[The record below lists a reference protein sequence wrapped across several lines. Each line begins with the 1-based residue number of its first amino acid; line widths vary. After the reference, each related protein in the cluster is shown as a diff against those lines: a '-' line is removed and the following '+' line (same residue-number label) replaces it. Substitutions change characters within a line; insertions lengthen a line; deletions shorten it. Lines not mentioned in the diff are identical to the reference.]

1 MVEGVQSIVN
11 DEWPD
16 AIAELLRLLDPIDAY
31 RQRLSKIALGS
42 HLPGSRAEMDAA
54 SPFEGALAIYASQN
68 VAMGLDH
75 LRAWRVLVR
84 ADDITEFAYMTLLRS
99 ALEGAATARW
109 LLGSDD
115 SAERVR
121 RAAIL
126 GLEDCRQRASTTL
139 EAGIARI
146 AEREAA
152 ERGETYKPHTWEGD
166 ARSGADRYDDHL
178 AKLSAAGIAKQGPPN
193 LTDLIRD
200 YGPGA
205 HFYQLTSAFAHR
217 REWSMAFAEERARIE
232 DTGPGAGAIEL
243 GPSSFW
249 TARMTDVAMDEIKD
263 ALNELEAYLGHQP
276 VQAGS

>member
-1 MVEGVQSIVN
+1 MKDQ
-11 DEWPD
+11 WPD
-16 AIAELLRLLDPIDAY
+16 AINKLLRLLDPIDEY
-31 RQRLSKIALGS
+31 RQRMSRIALGS
-42 HLPGSRAEMDAA
+42 HQPGSPAEMDSA
-54 SPFEGALAIYASQN
+54 SAFEGAVSIYAGQN

-75 LRAWRVLVR
+75 LRAWRVLVK
-84 ADDITEFAYMTLLRS
+84 AEDITEFAYMTLLRS

-115 SAERVR
+115 SLERLR

-126 GLEDCRQRASTTL
+126 GLEDRRQRRTL
-139 EAGIARI
+139 EAEIAKI

-152 ERGETYKPHTWEGD
+152 ERGETYEPQTWEGD
-166 ARSGADRYDDHL
+166 ARSGADRFDDHL
-178 AKLSAAGIAKQGPPN
+178 AKMTAAGIAKQGPPN

-217 REWSMAFAEERARIE
+217 REWSMAFAEERARVE

-249 TARMTDVAMDEIKD
+249 TVRMTDVAMDEIKD

-276 VQAGS
+276 AQASG